1 MLVRAARV
9 VIGLVGTALLVL
21 AGLAGSYGVWLLT
34 TDDPDGGAHAVGL
47 MVFPASLVVGVVAL
61 GVLTVAIRR

>member
-1 MLVRAARV
+1 MLVRATRV

-21 AGLAGSYGVWLLT
+21 AGLAGYYGVWMLT

-47 MVFPASLVVGVVAL
+47 MVFPASLVAGVIAL
-61 GVLTVAIRR
+61 GLLMVATRR